1 MKTVKVTFNVPD
13 SVPITSRY
21 PFSKTIKTKP
31 YFKRTVQTLHNSALR
46 AQRIAKEH
54 VSEVYNDL
62 DNATTQI
69 YDHILFRYKK
79 GTLQAAQKELQGI
92 MNKYNSII
100 SPNYKKVLSSKLAE
114 LIRLEKEDKELEKE
128 AELAK

>member
-1 MKTVKVTFNVPD
+1 
-13 SVPITSRY
+13 
-21 PFSKTIKTKP
+21 
-31 YFKRTVQTLHNSALR
+31 
-46 AQRIAKEH
+46 
-54 VSEVYNDL
+54 
-62 DNATTQI
+62 
-69 YDHILFRYKK
+69 
-79 GTLQAAQKELQGI
+79 